1 MPAKPDMT
9 HSQANIW
16 GLSGRPSLVIFD
28 LDGTLVDSLED
39 LAASIN
45 FMRHQFSLQPLS
57 TESVR
62 QCIGKGARN
71 LVART
76 LPEQSEEID
85 RALSLFLEH
94 NGNNIAVH
102 SRLYPGAMP
111 LLTALKQAGI
121 PLVVVSNKDTALS
134 RHLLTTLK
142 IADYFHE
149 ILGGDALPHC
159 KPSPEPLLEAIS
171 RTGAC
176 ADTTVMIGDS
186 SNDFDAARAAGVRS
200 IACTF
205 GFGEPWEM
213 ERANLRICSFAEL
226 LPLPF

>member
-1 MPAKPDMT
+1 MPDCTTISPVRHT
-9 HSQANIW
+9 TW
-16 GLSGRPSLVIFD
+16 GIHDRPSLVIFD

-39 LAASIN
+39 LAASVN
-45 FMRHQFSLQPLS
+45 VMRGHWDLPPLS
-57 TESVR
+57 VESVR

-76 LPEQSEEID
+76 LPEQPEELD
-85 RALSLFLEH
+85 RAVTLFLDH
-94 NGNNIAVH
+94 NSANIAVH
-102 SRLYPGAMP
+102 SRLYPGAVS
-111 LLTALKQAGI
+111 LVTALRQAAI
-121 PLVVVSNKDTALS
+121 PLAVVSNKNTALS
-134 RHLLTTLK
+134 RQLLATLK

-149 ILGGDALPHC
+149 ILGGDALPQC
-159 KPSPEPLLEAIS
+159 KPSPEPLLEAIR

-176 ADTTVMIGDS
+176 ADTAIMIGDS
-186 SNDFDAARAAGVRS
+186 SNDFDAARAAGVYS

-213 ERANLRICSFAEL
+213 ERADLRINSFNDL